1 LNLLLKLA
9 SNATSNAAESE
20 KPQVDRGRVRGEEFK
35 DMEEQDDFSSKRIV
49 YAIPADEHRRHPLVL
64 GKYAI
69 SVSVQFL

>member
-1 LNLLLKLA
+1 MQRRMRLNPKNHALI
-9 SNATSNAAESE
+9 E
-20 KPQVDRGRVRGEEFK
+20 KEEETRNCK
-35 DMEEQDDFSSKRIV
+35 DMDEGDGLEEREDFRSKRIV